1 MPWWKLIFALNIG
14 LYIIGIFMT
23 KMAGHETAGGMMGM
37 LGASPEV
44 HLRLGL
50 QTPALLNQGEWWRM
64 LTSTFL
70 HGGIIHIGFNMYF
83 LTQLGPAAEK
93 EFGGWGFLII
103 YILGGI
109 AGSAVEWWL
118 NEASLGASGSVLA
131 VIGAI
136 AGLGMLRMRKNG
148 FPWERSW
155 DNPLTKEML
164 KILLI
169 VTVFGIFIGG
179 VAHGAHI
186 GGFVAGAILL
196 FVVEKLSHRK
206 WRKILVGLGGATAL
220 LVVGSMTLMAMSS
233 APKNPQALSDCV
245 RHSVNGLL
253 SPEFEPMESPACLE
267 EDYGE
272 LIGEDPQPLLEDLK
286 ALYKKQNA
294 LTTPAVNPVG
304 IADLSKETAD
314 LVDEKYSHIMEL
326 LGLHRGSKE

>member
-23 KMAGHETAGGMMGM
+23 KMGGHETAGGMMSM
-37 LGASPEV
+37 LGASSEV
-44 HLRLGL
+44 QLRLGL
-50 QTPALLNQGEWWRM
+50 QTPTLLDHGEWWRM

-83 LTQLGPAAEK
+83 LAQLGPAAER

-109 AGSAVEWWL
+109 AGSGVEWWL
-118 NEASLGASGSVLA
+118 GNASLGASGSVLA

-196 FVVEKLSHRK
+196 FLVEKLSHRK
-206 WRKILVGLGGATAL
+206 LRKLLVALGGTTAL

-253 SPEFEPMESPACLE
+253 NPKFEPMESPACLE

-272 LIGEDPQPLLEDLK
+272 MFGEDPQPLLDDLK

-294 LTTPAVNPVG
+294 LTSPTVDPQG
-304 IADLSKETAD
+304 IAELAHETSD
-314 LVDEKYSHIMEL
+314 LVDSKYRDMMDL
-326 LGLHRGSKE
+326 LGLQRGSSK